1 MTSQGQDIASAI
13 RQQIEQFGMSFTTV
27 EVGTMR
33 WKIIT
38 IDHDDAVLIIA
49 TLISATVISL
59 ASLF

>member
-1 MTSQGQDIASAI
+1 MGTPNG
-13 RQQIEQFGMSFTTV
+13 

-33 WKIIT
+33 WKIT